1 MSQSQTFEKNLEQLS
16 AVIKKMEQQD
26 VGLEESLKLYEQ
38 GIKLTRQCQKII
50 DDAELKI
57 EKLMEQNSWIH
68 LLTSNNASM
77 TSWVSA

>member
-57 EKLMEQNSWIH
+57 EKLMEQNS
-68 LLTSNNASM
+68 
-77 TSWVSA
+77 

>member
-1 MSQSQTFEKNLEQLS
+1 MSQTQTFEKNLESLS

-50 DDAELKI
+50 DEAELKI
-57 EKLMEQNSWIH
+57 EKLMDQNS
-68 LLTSNNASM
+68 
-77 TSWVSA
+77 

>member
-16 AVIKKMEQQD
+16 AVIKKMGQQD

-57 EKLMEQNSWIH
+57 EKLMEQNS
-68 LLTSNNASM
+68 
-77 TSWVSA
+77 